1 MTLTAKQLSK
11 WHISNDLEALLE
23 LYAEYK
29 SEYDEIADRLMEN
42 QQDHNFFFNWLGA
55 KGLDTE
61 QSLVQFLEESG
72 IEVIDDSKPAFSM
85 LSYFTK
91 LSDKV

>member
-11 WHISNDLEALLE
+11 WHISNDLEGLLE

-29 SEYDEIADRLMEN
+29 SEYNEIADRLMEN
-42 QQDHNFFFNWLGA
+42 QDTHNFFFNWLGA
-55 KGLDTE
+55 KGLEKE
-61 QSLVQFLEESG
+61 QTLVNFLAESG

-91 LSDKV
+91 LSEKV